1 MFLEEWEG
9 EIIMIFRVKFE
20 KEVSEV
26 DMLSTVVLEE
36 LISSLLERSHTL
48 MQLAHYN
55 IYIYIY
61 SAQYCVYSILNII
74 SKFIYIYIYIKYIV
88 IFKHVYIYIN

>member
-9 EIIMIFRVKFE
+9 EIIMLFRLKFG

-36 LISSLLERSHTL
+36 LISSLLARSHNI
-48 MQLAHYN
+48 MELAH
-55 IYIYIY
+55 
-61 SAQYCVYSILNII
+61 SINSEL
-74 SKFIYIYIYIKYIV
+74 IV
-88 IFKHVYIYIN
+88 S

>member
-48 MQLAHYN
+48 MQLTHYN

-61 SAQYCVYSILNII
+61 
-74 SKFIYIYIYIKYIV
+74 IYIYIQCTILCI
-88 IFKHVYIYIN
+88 